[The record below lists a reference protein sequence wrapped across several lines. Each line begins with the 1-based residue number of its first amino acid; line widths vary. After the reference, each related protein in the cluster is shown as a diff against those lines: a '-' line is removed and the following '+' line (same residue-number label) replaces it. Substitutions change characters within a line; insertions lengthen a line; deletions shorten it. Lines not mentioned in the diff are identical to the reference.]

1 MTSQPTDFKG
11 AVRDQWTHA
20 AGVWREWHPKF
31 VALSGEITQL
41 LCAAADLKPGQQVL
55 DLAGGTGEP
64 GISAAAAVAPDGTVT
79 CTDFVPEMV
88 AAAEAHAKNA
98 GRTNMTF
105 RQVDAEDI
113 PFGDASF
120 DRVISRFG
128 IMFPPDTAKALGEI
142 KRVLRPG
149 GLVAF
154 ATWQAPDKNVW
165 FSAVNGKLMER
176 GVLTPPPPGMPT
188 PFRFA
193 APGSLPQALKE
204 AGFSSI
210 DEQPRDAAW
219 NWPGSPDE
227 YLQFQMG
234 TLPAIRRA
242 IEEAD
247 PAIRDAV
254 RADCLAAVGEYYDG
268 ASVNFDARVFI
279 VTATR

>member
-1 MTSQPTDFKG
+1 VTSQPPNFKD

-20 AGVWREWHPKF
+20 AVVWRQWHPKF
-31 VALSGEITQL
+31 VALSHEITGL
-41 LCAAADLKPGQQVL
+41 LCDAADLRPGQQVL

-64 GISAAAAVAPDGTVT
+64 GISAAAAVAPEGTVT

-88 AAAEAHAKNA
+88 AAAEAHAKDA

-128 IMFPPDTAKALGEI
+128 IMFPPDTAQALSEI

-154 ATWQAPDKNVW
+154 ATWQAADRNPW
-165 FSAVNGKLMER
+165 FSAVNGKLSER

-193 APGSLPQALKE
+193 TPGSLPAALE
-204 AGFSSI
+204 QAGFSAVN
-210 DEQPRDAAW
+210 EQARDAAF
-219 NWPGSPDE
+219 NWPGPPEE
-227 YLQFQMG
+227 YLQFQMA

-247 PAIRDAV
+247 PALRESV
-254 RADCLAAVGEYYDG
+254 TADCLAALNEHYDG
-268 ASVNFDARVFI
+268 TSTNFTARVFI
-279 VTATR
+279 VTASR